1 MWLPTQRA
9 AQQWRIEVINNKNDK
24 VERRMRRIN
33 QSTKEQVEGTL
44 TETVPQLLLFMGST
58 TPRVE
63 NLIGILSNIVWDMNK
78 EMEAQ

>member
-1 MWLPTQRA
+1 
-9 AQQWRIEVINNKNDK
+9 
-24 VERRMRRIN
+24 MRRIN